1 MWPPDTYCRK
11 NLSLR
16 FTHLSSKM
24 FWIEKQNPQRFS
36 RFGCMLSSSC
46 FSSTHSSQLNQ
57 VKGYIANGLFCKMS
71 ISLFFPGTNL
81 NTSNSAKHIKQSR
94 HIHFQTYTC
103 MFVNIYVLEIY
114 VISLWSFF
122 SAYTSELMKNKFI
135 SKSRSF
141 ATQALSRTDTNLDKT
156 INNIN

>member
-81 NTSNSAKHIKQSR
+81 STSNSAKHIKQSR
-94 HIHFQTYTC
+94 HIHFQ
-103 MFVNIYVLEIY
+103 
-114 VISLWSFF
+114 
-122 SAYTSELMKNKFI
+122 AYTYMYVCKYVF
-135 SKSRSF
+135 SRVGKTLPTPQLLGHW
-141 ATQALSRTDTNLDKT
+141 ATAPIAL
-156 INNIN
+156 